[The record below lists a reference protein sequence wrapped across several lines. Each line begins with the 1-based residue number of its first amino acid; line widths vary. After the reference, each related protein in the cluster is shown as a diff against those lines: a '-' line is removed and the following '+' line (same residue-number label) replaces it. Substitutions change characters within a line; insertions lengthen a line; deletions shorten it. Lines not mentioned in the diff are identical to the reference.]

1 YEVEVQARPLS
12 GEDCFHIRPVTLAIG
27 ETFVNNQVFGRTGPQ
42 RGILGQRPERTA
54 SDRAL
59 FERKRP
65 KRDVHRNTS
74 NVDQQQYTAAERH
87 LIKLVHRRNRWKT
100 PCCSRNPQGS
110 CGFRQ
115 ACSKSPCTASICLH
129 AFSSVSLIRSYR
141 RTSSRYTAASRH
153 CSTQRRCSSGVVAS

>member
-87 LIKLVHRRNRWKT
+87 LDCARRPQLEVFQPLVDVMLLIAETGEEREVHVSGESDLTPALNRDAAYDAKLPGSRLAEPLHAERRLIKLVHPRNRW
-100 PCCSRNPQGS
+100 
-110 CGFRQ
+110 
-115 ACSKSPCTASICLH
+115 
-129 AFSSVSLIRSYR
+129 
-141 RTSSRYTAASRH
+141 
-153 CSTQRRCSSGVVAS
+153 